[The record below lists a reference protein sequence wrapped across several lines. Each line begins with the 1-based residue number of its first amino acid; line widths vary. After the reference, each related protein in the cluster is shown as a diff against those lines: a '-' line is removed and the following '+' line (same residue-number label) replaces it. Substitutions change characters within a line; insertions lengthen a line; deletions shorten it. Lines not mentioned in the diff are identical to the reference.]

1 MSPRSGT
8 PLPINRAPGSSSQY
22 SQAGKNKGH
31 RDWKGG
37 SETVFIDR
45 NVILYVENLKE
56 SAHKLL
62 GLINEFCRV
71 TRSQINIPSSI
82 LFLYINNEQPEID
95 IEIIPLAMA
104 SKRTNTQEY
113 IEEKNFEA
121 CTENYT
127 ILL

>member
-1 MSPRSGT
+1 MPPRSET
-8 PLPINRAPGSSSQY
+8 PLPINRALGNSSQY

-45 NVILYVENLKE
+45 NMILYVENLKE
-56 SAHKLL
+56 SVHKSL
-62 GLINEFCRV
+62 GLINEFCRI
-71 TRSQINIPSSI
+71 TRSQINIPNSI

-95 IEIIPLAMA
+95 IKIIPLAMA

-113 IEEKNFEA
+113 IEEKKFEA